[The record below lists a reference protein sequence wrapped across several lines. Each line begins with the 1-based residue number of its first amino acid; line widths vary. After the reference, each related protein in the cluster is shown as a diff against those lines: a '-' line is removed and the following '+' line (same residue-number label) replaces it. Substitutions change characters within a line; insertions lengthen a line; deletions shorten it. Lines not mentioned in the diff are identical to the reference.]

1 MKSMIGESENEATE
15 NENNLKPLINYNIYK
30 LVADS

>member
-1 MKSMIGESENEATE
+1 MIIESENESAN
-15 NENNLKPLINYNIYK
+15 NEINLKPLINYNIYK